1 MPETIGTLNLKIA
14 RLESR
19 LKLLEQ
25 QQVLSSAYPNHQI
38 NLIREISTV
47 RFQLHQL
54 IQYREELLQR
64 VNDCQTERLLD
75 GNRKR
80 QQSFCSAS

>member
-19 LKLLEQ
+19 LNLLEK

-38 NLIREISTV
+38 NLVREISKV

-54 IQYREELLQR
+54 IQYREKLLQR
-64 VNDCQTERLLD
+64 DNDCRTERLLD

-80 QQSFCSAS
+80 RRWLYSTN

>member
-1 MPETIGTLNLKIA
+1 MPETIGTLNLKIV

-38 NLIREISTV
+38 NLIREISKV
-47 RFQLHQL
+47 RFQLQQL